1 MGERLINA
9 EERLRNSTL
18 LTGNKIEIQLFVEF
32 KAAEKVGIAR
42 QEKYLRILRWIG
54 EHYLPTISFERL
66 TKDDVVKIVSKKER
80 SILSE
85 WTKYDYELFLKTFL
99 AWLDKED
106 VVAWM
111 KIAKPKS
118 LPEDIFDER
127 DITKMLDAA
136 LGIRDKAL
144 IAVLYEGG
152 FRMGELGGL
161 RIKEVTFDKYGAIAL
176 VTGKTGMRRVR
187 LIWSMPYYDAVA
199 RGASP
204 P

>member
-80 SILSE
+80 GNLSE

-99 AWLDKED
+99 AW
-106 VVAWM
+106 
-111 KIAKPKS
+111 
-118 LPEDIFDER
+118 
-127 DITKMLDAA
+127 
-136 LGIRDKAL
+136 
-144 IAVLYEGG
+144 
-152 FRMGELGGL
+152 
-161 RIKEVTFDKYGAIAL
+161 
-176 VTGKTGMRRVR
+176 
-187 LIWSMPYYDAVA
+187 
-199 RGASP
+199 
-204 P
+204 